1 MSPIQT
7 LASPTLAGRLTVD
20 TRLLPTDQTEVILID
35 NLSAEPIDRG
45 FDEVHIIDSFRG
57 YYELTYNGG
66 DGNDVALVRS
76 ETPVTT
82 LELWSAIH
90 FGLDSLEADTLPSA
104 DPDEDGVSNI
114 AEYKMGRSPITPEGA
129 LSLIHI

>member
-1 MSPIQT
+1 M
-7 LASPTLAGRLTVD
+7 D
-20 TRLLPTDQTEVILID
+20 TRLLPTNQTEVILID

-82 LELWSAIH
+82 LELWSDIP
-90 FGLDSLEADTLPSA
+90 FGLDSLEAPRM
-104 DPDEDGVSNI
+104 DE
-114 AEYKMGRSPITPEGA
+114 AGRNP
-129 LSLIHI
+129 